1 MILIKNFHWF
11 QCWKIAEIACLNL
24 VTFTRD
30 NYMAAQLVLLIYRST
45 LTPSSSS
52 TVFTGSRSN
61 NALASRRWKVH
72 SRHRVLVVSHLLS
85 ETILTWIRDLDFD
98 EPDGSPRSD
107 GPLWWAC
114 LIQGHP
120 GALSVWLVFSKV
132 FKYIQNL
139 KTCRSSLT
147 VYSPTD
153 FKLAVLPQKWPIFEL

>member
-1 MILIKNFHWF
+1 MILSKNFRWF

-24 VTFTRD
+24 VIFTRD

-98 EPDGSPRSD
+98 EPEGSPRSD
-107 GPLWWAC
+107 GPLWRAR

-120 GALSVWLVFSKV
+120 RCFVGLTCLFQGLQIYSKLKDKSFFSH
-132 FKYIQNL
+132 
-139 KTCRSSLT
+139 C
-147 VYSPTD
+147 
-153 FKLAVLPQKWPIFEL
+153 VLPH